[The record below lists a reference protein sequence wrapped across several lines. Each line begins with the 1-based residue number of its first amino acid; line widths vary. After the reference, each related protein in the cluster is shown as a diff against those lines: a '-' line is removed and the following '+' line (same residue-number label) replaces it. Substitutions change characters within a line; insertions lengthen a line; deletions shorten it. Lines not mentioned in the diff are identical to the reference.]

1 MVNYYHPPDESQYF
15 LGVSTIGLEGSQAGY
30 TIVNFLFL
38 HIIGCALRDKEK
50 DIEKIPTY
58 ILILLL
64 SADIG
69 AIVGW
74 SRIEHKITDLAIFY
88 TTTLNYENPLVNL
101 EENFVF
107 VAIQE
112 DESW

>member
-1 MVNYYHPPDESQYF
+1 M
-15 LGVSTIGLEGSQAGY
+15 
-30 TIVNFLFL
+30 
-38 HIIGCALRDKEK
+38 
-50 DIEKIPTY
+50 
-58 ILILLL
+58 LLL
-64 SADIG
+64 ADIG